1 MNGSRGATRA
11 VDDGTPSR
19 HVRIG
24 ICFFR
29 WNYISLAT
37 LKLRNQEIIEHAS
50 ELDRPAHGGT
60 DRRDVRRKRDGLF
73 GDQVDRLTALRVGTS
88 VWRSAS
94 RVRAMTRGAT
104 KFEVPVAPY
113 ALKSWGLVRRPWLS
127 EELFQLPIEHALN

>member
-50 ELDRPAHGGT
+50 ELDCPAHGCT

-73 GDQVDRLTALRVGTS
+73 GDQGDRLTALRVRNLGR
-88 VWRSAS
+88 RSAS
-94 RVRAMTRGAT
+94 CTRAVIRGAA
-104 KFEVPVAPY
+104 KFEVPVAPF
-113 ALKSWGLVRRPWLS
+113 AQEPLGLVRRLWLS
-127 EELFQLPIEHALN
+127 AELFQLPTEHALN